1 MASFAIEV
9 TRLAL
14 RCVSA
19 ISPET
24 AGKLAFRLFSVTP
37 SRKPK
42 SDKEK
47 AALEAAKPVIGR
59 GRPVTLSFAGGWVMA
74 RHFEARC
81 DRDPVRRVLL
91 VHGWGSRSDYLA
103 AMIDGLTAEGSEV
116 VALDW
121 PGHGASP
128 GRTLTMPAAVRAIDA
143 AWRHFGGFDVAVGHS
158 FGGASLACAAGGLVC
173 DVPSHIAKKMVLI
186 GAPSEMTW
194 LFKGFGKFLRLSSKA
209 QAALEGMVVQLSGRR
224 LEEFDAARILGVLA
238 VPVLVIHAED
248 DKEVS
253 ADHARR
259 YAAAGRNVELHWANG
274 LGHRRIV
281 SAAPVIERI
290 NAFIHARDGKAAD
303 ERKLRMVS

>member
-1 MASFAIEV
+1 MARA
-9 TRLAL
+9 
-14 RCVSA
+14 
-19 ISPET
+19 
-24 AGKLAFRLFSVTP
+24 
-37 SRKPK
+37 
-42 SDKEK
+42 
-47 AALEAAKPVIGR
+47 
-59 GRPVTLSFAGGWVMA
+59 RPVTLSFAGGWITA
-74 RHFEARC
+74 KHFEAQSIGGVTKRI
-81 DRDPVRRVLL
+81 LL

-103 AMIDGLTAEGSEV
+103 AMIDGLTAGGAEV

-173 DVPSHIAKKMVLI
+173 DVPSHSAKRMVLI

-194 LFKGFGKFLRLSSKA
+194 LFKGFGKLLRLSPGA
-209 QAALEGMVVQLSGRR
+209 QMALEGMVVRLSGRR

-238 VPVLVIHAED
+238 SPVLVIHAED

-253 ADHARR
+253 AEHARR
-259 YAAAGRNVELHWANG
+259 YAAAGRNVKLHWANG

-290 NAFIHARDGKAAD
+290 NAFIHAPEAAD

>member
-1 MASFAIEV
+1 MASFAIKV

-14 RCVSA
+14 KTVSGF
-19 ISPET
+19 SPET
-24 AGKLAFRLFSVTP
+24 AGRLAFRLFSITP

-42 SDKEK
+42 SGKEK
-47 AALEAAKPVIGR
+47 AALAAAEPVMAR
-59 GRPVTLSFAGGWVMA
+59 ARPVTLSFEGGWVMA
-74 RHFEARC
+74 KHFEARS
-81 DRDPVRRVLL
+81 VAGATRRILL

-103 AMIDGLTAEGSEV
+103 AMIDGLTAGGAEV

-143 AWRHFGGFDVAVGHS
+143 AWRHFGGFDAAVGHS
-158 FGGASLACAAGGLVC
+158 FGGASLACAAGGLVD
-173 DVPSHIAKKMVLI
+173 DVPSHVAGKMVLI

-194 LFKGFGKFLRLSSKA
+194 LFKGFGQYLRLSARA
-209 QAALEGMVVQLSGRR
+209 QAALEDMVTRLSGRR
-224 LEEFDAARILGVLA
+224 LEEFDAARIVGMLA
-238 VPVLVIHAED
+238 VPVLVIHAQD

-259 YAAAGRNVELHWANG
+259 YAAAGNNIELDWANG

-281 SAAPVIERI
+281 SAAPVIARI
-290 NAFIHARDGKAAD
+290 NAFIHAAAADRQKAA
-303 ERKLRMVS
+303 